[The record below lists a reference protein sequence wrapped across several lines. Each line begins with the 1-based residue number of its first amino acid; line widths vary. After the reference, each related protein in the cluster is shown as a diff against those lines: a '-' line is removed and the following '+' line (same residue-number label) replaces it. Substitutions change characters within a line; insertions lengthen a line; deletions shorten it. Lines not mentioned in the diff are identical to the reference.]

1 MRSVQENMNVK
12 DDFSVY
18 GENVANRIRGAN
30 QNMRAISIAKN
41 RIDNILFQ
49 LEMGA
54 FSVSEEETYGARQH
68 LYQFPYNINN
78 RYYPEMNTSQA
89 TPTHSSDYQISVCT
103 TSSSPYPSPS
113 SVPSQPM
120 HSSYTLQQ
128 PSSPYPSPSSVQSQP
143 THSSHTLQQ
152 QNQSTPMQ
160 YQPQTQTQIIWQ
172 SPESQQ
178 PQSQIA
184 FPQQSSDIAELNEY
198 LVRRANSR

>member
-18 GENVANRIRGAN
+18 GENVANRTRGAN
-30 QNMRAISIAKN
+30 QNVRAISIAKN

-54 FSVSEEETYGARQH
+54 
-68 LYQFPYNINN
+68 
-78 RYYPEMNTSQA
+78 
-89 TPTHSSDYQISVCT
+89 
-103 TSSSPYPSPS
+103 
-113 SVPSQPM
+113 
-120 HSSYTLQQ
+120 
-128 PSSPYPSPSSVQSQP
+128 
-143 THSSHTLQQ
+143 
-152 QNQSTPMQ
+152 
-160 YQPQTQTQIIWQ
+160 QTQIIWQ

-198 LVRRANSR
+198 LVRRANFR

>member
-18 GENVANRIRGAN
+18 GENVASRIRGAN
-30 QNMRAISIAKN
+30 QNVRAISIAKN

-113 SVPSQPM
+113 SV
-120 HSSYTLQQ
+120 
-128 PSSPYPSPSSVQSQP
+128 QSQQM
-143 THSSHTLQQ
+143 HSSHTLQQ

-172 SPESQQ
+172 PPESQQ